1 MLRNKLGR
9 ISIPF
14 MMLGLVVLLSG
25 CAGLLHFGEQINKAW
40 SGVSAVMTT
49 YDQDGNKI
57 DEVKGESFNFS
68 RDSRFDTT
76 NSEGT
81 SNRDSSVLL
90 ISIGKSHISHVGS
103 TMILAEKGLEDV
115 TDKVDKRVALNNLE
129 AGTPFINSF
138 IEKNRNLW
146 SGKSKTLMIRSQ
158 DGLPIAVYSGNKVE
172 IFATDIPKSTWF
184 RVDGKMLL
192 VYRADYTVY
201 DTDLLKKDNVEIIKD

>member
-1 MLRNKLGR
+1 MLKNSFVK
-9 ISIPF
+9 
-14 MMLGLVVLLSG
+14 VVLLGCMLITLGVLGG

-40 SGVSAVMTT
+40 NGVPAEMST

-57 DEVKGESFNFS
+57 DEIKGESFNFS

-90 ISIGKSHISHVGS
+90 ISIGKNHISHVGS

-115 TDKVDKRVALNNLE
+115 TDKVDKRLALNNLE
-129 AGTPFINSF
+129 AGTPFINTF

-201 DTDLLKKDNVEIIKD
+201 DTDLLK